1 MNFPDSTQSEQ
12 KRKLRLVICLPSL
25 QEYGVNPLAWAG
37 NAKLQI
43 NPDMTI
49 EYVEEH
55 SNIRSFLRRP
65 DKKRRRGM
73 LPSAALWL
81 V

>member
-1 MNFPDSTQSEQ
+1 M
-12 KRKLRLVICLPSL
+12 

-49 EYVEEH
+49 EYAEKHIRYSYTH
-55 SNIRSFLRRP
+55 SSLSPLRRL
-65 DKKRRRGM
+65 DEKRRRGL
-73 LPSAALWL
+73 LPSAAFWL